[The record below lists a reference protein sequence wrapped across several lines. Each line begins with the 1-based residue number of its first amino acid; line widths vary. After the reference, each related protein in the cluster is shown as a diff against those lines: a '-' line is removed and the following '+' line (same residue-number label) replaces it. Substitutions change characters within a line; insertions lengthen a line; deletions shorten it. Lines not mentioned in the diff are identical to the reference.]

1 MNLWPLFESVMYRGL
16 RAITL
21 SRVEVIDEGGVEMLT
36 SGRPVVIAANHQ
48 SHADTPVLFGALP
61 GDCRQRTRVVS
72 GNARFSR
79 ESSGEPL
86 VRRIE
91 RWFLHGLACHAYRAI
106 LVSGGTA
113 GPRSIDRLV
122 AALAAGDCVAIYPE
136 GTRSLNGALG
146 PLKPGVALAASAAR
160 CPVVPVRIDGMLNAL
175 PKSALRVR
183 FRSHAVVRF
192 RAPIEVGTSESPN
205 EFLERL
211 ARALSHERTSAPPA
225 GVTR

>member
-1 MNLWPLFESVMYRGL
+1 MNLWPLFESAMYRGL
-16 RAITL
+16 RALTL
-21 SRVEVIDEGGVEMLT
+21 SRVDVVDEGGVAALA
-36 SGRPVVIAANHQ
+36 SGKPVLIAANHQ

-61 GDCRQRTRVVS
+61 GDCRKRTRVVS
-72 GNARFSR
+72 GNARFSK
-79 ESSGEPL
+79 EGGGEPL
-86 VRRIE
+86 HRRIE

-136 GTRSLNGALG
+136 GTRSLTGALG
-146 PLKPGVALAASAAR
+146 PLKPGVAMVAAAAR
-160 CPVVPVRIDGMLNAL
+160 CPVVPVRIDGMLDAL

-192 RAPIEVGTSESPN
+192 RAPLEIAPDESPD

-211 ARALSHERTSAPPA
+211 ASALSHEPVPAQRA
-225 GVTR
+225 GVTT

>member
-16 RAITL
+16 RALTL
-21 SRVEVIDEGGVEMLT
+21 SRVDVVDEGGVEALL
-36 SGRPVVIAANHQ
+36 SGRPVLIAANHQ

-61 GDCRQRTRVVS
+61 GNCRKRTRVVS
-72 GNARFSR
+72 GNARFSS
-79 ESSGEPL
+79 EGGEEPL
-86 VRRIE
+86 FRRIE

-113 GPRSIDRLV
+113 GPRSIERLV
-122 AALAAGDCVAIYPE
+122 AALAEGDCVAIYPE
-136 GTRSLNGALG
+136 GTRSRTGALG
-146 PLKPGVALAASAAR
+146 PLKPGVAMVAAAAR
-160 CPVVPVRIDGMLNAL
+160 CPVVPVRIDGMLDAL

-192 RAPIEVGTSESPN
+192 RTPLALGPDETPE

-211 ARALSHERTSAPPA
+211 ARALSHGPAPAEPRK
-225 GVTR
+225 VTA